1 MLAFP
6 GFGAKGE
13 CQENR
18 PDPHHVQNLV
28 EKVTAK
34 KIQNTLLPLHGTKL
48 GTTPNL
54 LGSLEESGTSMVFTK
69 EPLFVLTAYMRIGH
83 VIIGRIILS

>member
-1 MLAFP
+1 VEKVNTKNRLDSHSGVCGESAYCFEKRQQRGSIMLAFP

-28 EKVTAK
+28 EKVTAR
-34 KIQNTLLPLHGTKL
+34 
-48 GTTPNL
+48 
-54 LGSLEESGTSMVFTK
+54 EMD
-69 EPLFVLTAYMRIGH
+69 
-83 VIIGRIILS
+83 